1 LGGVVPF
8 VPIINHNANHL
19 QVFAESDMGEKKSKI
34 GVRRSAKETLVKIDG
49 SIIRKMS
56 DIAVHTPVQIITPK
70 SHEMLERG
78 PEFRR
83 RFVEWGVFHVEHSY
97 THLHKRFLRVL
108 EQRNATLKRGDDSI
122 QLWDRE
128 FVKAGED
135 LNSTRFRYFQGFLEI
150 FDEEKQLFGL
160 DDIQLNWKQGWKKGL
175 SLETALELGINGD
188 RKMGFTHSGPHRADL
203 EMTLSGNKAINVL
216 SRGQQKL
223 LVIALNAVQA
233 KMVKTI
239 TGKSPI
245 ILMDDLASELDDN
258 NRKVILDHLVEQNCQ
273 CFITGTNRKLVDIKA
288 ETKLFH
294 VEHGEIVE

>member
-1 LGGVVPF
+1 VALIKLHIENFRNLLNVQLAPSPSINYISGPNGSGKTSILEAIYVIGRGRSFRSNRVLP
-8 VPIINHNANHL
+8 VINHNANHL

-160 DDIQLNWKQGWKKGL
+160 DD
-175 SLETALELGINGD
+175 
-188 RKMGFTHSGPHRADL
+188 
-203 EMTLSGNKAINVL
+203 V
-216 SRGQQKL
+216 
-223 LVIALNAVQA
+223 
-233 KMVKTI
+233 
-239 TGKSPI
+239 
-245 ILMDDLASELDDN
+245 
-258 NRKVILDHLVEQNCQ
+258 
-273 CFITGTNRKLVDIKA
+273 
-288 ETKLFH
+288 
-294 VEHGEIVE
+294 